1 MATPL
6 IPPKEAFMKRNSY
19 LAATAVLVAVGACDA
34 QSTDTDNPSSAKAR
48 DNTTCHTITF
58 DDLDLGHG
66 GLVTSIPT
74 PLGFE
79 LDVTVTSASM
89 RGVLY
94 STDTVGGP
102 DPDLEKDAACP
113 DCAGL
118 GNILVIE
125 DSRGFACCGDSPG
138 GGTIALT
145 GFPASGSAF
154 IERYAAV
161 DQEST
166 ETAIQLFIDGVRV
179 GGSSGQG
186 NGSVEEVLASSPSI
200 TSNAEF
206 RLGGSG
212 GVDNVKVCVGVPGVG
227 RMTGGGNQLTIDG
240 VKVTRGFTIH
250 CDITLSNNVEINW
263 EGNQWHIDKPLTRAT
278 CLDDP
283 DVAPAPP
290 RAPFDTFIGE
300 ATGRLNG
307 VDGSMLKFTF
317 VDAGEPG
324 GKSDTAEI
332 MIWAPGDDPG
342 IDEPVLSVSGELENG
357 NLQAHYDQPHGSNWN
372 R

>member
-1 MATPL
+1 
-6 IPPKEAFMKRNSY
+6 MKLNPY
-19 LAATAVLVAVGACDA
+19 LAATAALVAVGACGVP
-34 QSTDTDNPSSAKAR
+34 STDTDNSISAKAR

-58 DDLDLGHG
+58 DDLGLGHG
-66 GLVTSIPT
+66 DQVTLIPT
-74 PLGFE
+74 PLGF
-79 LDVTVTSASM
+79 DITVTVGAASG

-102 DPDLEKDAACP
+102 DPDLEKDADCP
-113 DCAGL
+113 DCDGL

-125 DSRGFACCGDSPG
+125 NARGFADHGDSPG
-138 GGTIALT
+138 GGNITLT
-145 GFPASGSAF
+145 GFPPSGSAF
-154 IERYAAV
+154 IERYTAV
-161 DQEST
+161 DQETT
-166 ETAIQLFIDGVRV
+166 ETAFQLYIDGVRV

-186 NGSVEEVLASSPSI
+186 NGSVEEVLASSPAI
-200 TSNAEF
+200 MTEAQF

-212 GVDNVKVCVGVPGVG
+212 GVDNIKVCAGVPGIG
-227 RMTGGGNQLTIDG
+227 RMTGGGGQLTIDG
-240 VKVTRGFTIH
+240 VRVTRGFTIH

-263 EGNQWHIDKPLTRAT
+263 EGHQWHIDKPLTRAT

-283 DVAPAPP
+283 EVEPAPP

-307 VDGSMLKFTF
+307 VDGSFLRFTF
-317 VDAGEPG
+317 VDSGEPG
-324 GKSDTAEI
+324 GRSDTTEI

-342 IDEPVLSVSGELENG
+342 VDEPVLSVSGELDHG

>member
-1 MATPL
+1 
-6 IPPKEAFMKRNSY
+6 MKRCSY
-19 LAATAVLVAVGACDA
+19 LAAAAVLAAVSACGT
-34 QSTDTDNPSSAKAR
+34 QSTDTDNPTSAKAR
-48 DNTTCHTITF
+48 DDTTCHTITF
-58 DDLDLGHG
+58 DDLGLGHG
-66 GLVTSIPT
+66 DEVTSIPT
-74 PLGFE
+74 PLGFN
-79 LDVTVTSASM
+79 LDVTVTPT

-102 DPDLEKDAACP
+102 DSDLEKDGRCP

-125 DSRGFACCGDSPG
+125 DPAGFASNGDSAG
-138 GGTIALT
+138 GGSITLT

-154 IERYAAV
+154 IERYTAV

-186 NGSVEEVLASSPSI
+186 DGSVEEVLASSPSI
-200 TSNAEF
+200 MSNAEF
-206 RLGGSG
+206 TLGSSG
-212 GVDNVKVCVGVPGVG
+212 GVDNIKVCVGVPGIG

-307 VDGSMLKFTF
+307 VDGSILKFTF

-342 IDEPVLSVSGELENG
+342 SDEPVLSVAGVLEHG

-372 R
+372 KK